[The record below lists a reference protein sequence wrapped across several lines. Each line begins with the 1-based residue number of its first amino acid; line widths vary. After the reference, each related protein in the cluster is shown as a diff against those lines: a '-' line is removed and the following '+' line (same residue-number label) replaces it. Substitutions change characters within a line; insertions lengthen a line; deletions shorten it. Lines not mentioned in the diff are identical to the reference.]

1 MTTLRH
7 IFDVN
12 AARIVPTRE
21 SRKNIRFSTLPPA
34 ERENLL
40 SSYHPDYKAGAYREV
55 RVGANKGGRTVSE
68 LADLLESDSPLD
80 AGMSL
85 VPDHTADLLVI
96 GGGGAGCTAAL
107 IAHRLGIRA
116 MIATKLRLGDSNT
129 VMAEGGV
136 QAAVAGEDSPAL
148 HFKDAVRGGH
158 YKNDRELLRVLVED
172 GPEAMLWLCDQGVLF
187 DREPDGR
194 LRVKAG
200 GGTSRARLLACEDY
214 TGLDIMRA
222 LKESVVHSGI
232 PVIEYAPAVELLS
245 DGEGRCTGAV
255 LQPFGAGEN
264 GQRIVVR
271 AKTVLLAAGGIG
283 RLHFQGFPT
292 SNHFGATGDA
302 LVMAYR
308 LGSDLVDIDT
318 FQYHPTGVIYPG
330 FLAGALVTEGMR
342 SMGAQ
347 LLNSRGERFI
357 DEMETRDVVSAA
369 IIRECHHGRGISTP
383 SGKCGVWLDT
393 PMIDVTNG
401 AGTLQA
407 RFPNMVRQFTRVDL
421 DISKQAILVYPTLH
435 YQNGGIRIDASAE
448 SAVSNLFAAGEA
460 TGGIH
465 GRNRLMGNS
474 LLDVVVFGRRAGEA
488 AARRSRE
495 IEHGRLTLDHL
506 ARHRVAL
513 KEAGIAEPLTGPIL
527 VPTYARAGAGPV
539 NR

>member
-21 SRKNIRFSTLPPA
+21 GRKGVRFSPLSPE
-34 ERENLL
+34 ERERLL
-40 SSYHPDYKAGAYREV
+40 SSFHPDYKAGAYREI
-55 RVGANKGGRTVSE
+55 RVGPNKGDRTVSE

-80 AGMSL
+80 PGMGL
-85 VPDHTADLLVI
+85 PPDHTTDLLVI

-107 IAHRLGIRA
+107 VAHRLGARA

-136 QAAVAGEDSPAL
+136 QTAVGEDDSPVE
-148 HFKDAVRGGH
+148 HFKDAIRGGH
-158 YKNDRELLRVLVED
+158 YKNDRNLLRVLVEE

-194 LRVKAG
+194 LRVKSG
-200 GGTSRARLLACEDY
+200 GGTSRSRLLACEDY

-222 LKESVVHSGI
+222 LRESVVHSGI
-232 PVIEYAPAVELLS
+232 PVLEYSPAVELLS

-255 LQPFGAGEN
+255 LQPFGSS
-264 GQRIVVR
+264 RPVVIR
-271 AKTVLLAAGGIG
+271 AKAVLLAAGGIG

-308 LGSDLVDIDT
+308 LGVGLVDIDT

-347 LLNSRGERFI
+347 LLNSRGGRFI

-383 SGKCGVWLDT
+383 SGKCGVWLDA
-393 PMIDVTNG
+393 PMIDVTN
-401 AGTLQA
+401 APGTLAA
-407 RFPNMVRQFTRVDL
+407 RFPNMVRQFTRVDV

-435 YQNGGIRIDASAE
+435 YQNGGIRIDASGE
-448 SAVSNLFAAGEA
+448 SAIPNLFAAGEA

-474 LLDVVVFGRRAGEA
+474 LLDVVVFGRRAGAA

-495 IEHGRLTLDHL
+495 IDHGRLSLDH
-506 ARHRVAL
+506 AAQHRAAL
-513 KEAGIAEPLTGPIL
+513 KDAGVAQPLVGPIL
-527 VPTYARAGAGPV
+527 VPTYARPRAV
-539 NR
+539 